1 MSVVSDLAKRWQ
13 YARCAAIRAAVPD
26 LPVDVDHD
34 TLITL
39 GLERAADEVLRQ
51 VFDVSRR
58 LGAGF
63 RAYHRLDVPLSDLCD
78 VLPRLGAPCLVR
90 RWTRLTDES
99 ACRGE
104 RGACSD
110 VALHPR
116 ACAFWREAI
125 DGLVLGMTSAILF
138 ARHESRGAG
147 DDRCVD
153 VLYVHPQSSSRF
165 GPIPDEVR
173 DELERIRRTACA
185 FDPSLTVTF
194 LGISERVLYYRAERG
209 GDSGRA
215 SSTIEPAVRRQFP
228 HLTLREVSPR
238 PVFTE
243 AAT

>member
-1 MSVVSDLAKRWQ
+1 MFVVSELARRWQ
-13 YARCAAIRAAVPD
+13 LARCAATRAAVPE
-26 LPVDVDHD
+26 LPADVDHD

-39 GLERAADEVLRQ
+39 GLERAPDEVLRR
-51 VFDVSRR
+51 VFDVSRQ

-63 RAYHRLDVPLSDLCD
+63 RAYHRLDLPLSDLCE
-78 VLPRLGAPCLVR
+78 VLPRLGAPCVVR
-90 RWTRLTDES
+90 RWSRLADES

-138 ARHESRGAG
+138 ARHASRGAG

-153 VLYVHPQSSSRF
+153 VLYVHPQSPSRF
-165 GPIPDEVR
+165 GAIPDDVR
-173 DELERIRRTACA
+173 DQLERIRRTACA
-185 FDPSLTVTF
+185 LDPSLVVTF
-194 LGISERVLYYRAERG
+194 LGISERVLYYRAERS
-209 GDSGRA
+209 GDAGRA
-215 SSTIEPAVRRQFP
+215 SSAIEPAVRRRFP

-238 PVFTE
+238 PVLTE
-243 AAT
+243 AAI